1 MGMYWGT
8 KRHSWLSYVSFW
20 FSISFFLI
28 FLVEVFIFR
37 TVFNS
42 SNSIARIMKYFYFI
56 GVPLNIILSIRLLFK
71 KNEKKTL
78 PIISFI
84 VSLLFAS
91 LIAVLALAAT
101 GKVF

>member
-1 MGMYWGT
+1 
-8 KRHSWLSYVSFW
+8 
-20 FSISFFLI
+20 
-28 FLVEVFIFR
+28 
-37 TVFNS
+37 
-42 SNSIARIMKYFYFI
+42 MKYFYFI